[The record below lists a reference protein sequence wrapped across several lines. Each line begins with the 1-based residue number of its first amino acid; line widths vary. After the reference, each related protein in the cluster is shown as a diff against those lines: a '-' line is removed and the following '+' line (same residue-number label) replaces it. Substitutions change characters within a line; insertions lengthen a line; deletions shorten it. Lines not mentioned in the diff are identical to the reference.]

1 MLNGKKRA
9 YLRSLANTTK
19 PTSQIGKEGITQDFL
34 DQLEDQLRARELV
47 KVTILALLFPYRSYS
62 SLLLCYPLTTWF
74 PLVLRLGLFMTWER
88 YFRVFVVFLIYS
100 KLATYS
106 LDKLSPDFCTY
117 SISSFLGIYK
127 EKARLVSHI
136 IIESVKNKSH
146 KILKCIN

>member
-47 KVTILALLFPYRSYS
+47 KVTILDNAGIDAKEAANAICAEIRA
-62 SLLLCYPLTTWF
+62 
-74 PLVLRLGLFMTWER
+74 E
-88 YFRVFVVFLIYS
+88 FVQAIGSKFTIY
-100 KLATYS
+100 K
-106 LDKLSPDFCTY
+106 KNNENPK
-117 SISSFLGIYK
+117 ISFKWQEGNKEAGYYKIYK